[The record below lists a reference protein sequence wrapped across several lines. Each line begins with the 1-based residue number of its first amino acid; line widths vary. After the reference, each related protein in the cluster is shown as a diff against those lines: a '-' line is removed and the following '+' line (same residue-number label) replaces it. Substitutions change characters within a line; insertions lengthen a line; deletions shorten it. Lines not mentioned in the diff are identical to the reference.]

1 MNNKYYELYKKY
13 KTDFSIKEV
22 EPILNFTNYNTLDI
36 SMNEGGI
43 SINEGGISI
52 NEGGISMN
60 EGGISMN
67 KGGISMNEDI
77 INKLAIVKLN
87 GGLGTTMKCSKAKGC
102 LEVFDNNTFLDIF
115 INQVIFV
122 NKKFSSNIPIV
133 LMNSEYT
140 EIDTQVI
147 LDKYKEQID
156 IYCFNQEFLY
166 RFHEEDLDNDIV
178 RLHNTRYPP
187 GTGNFYESL
196 YNSKVYGMLKE
207 RGIEYLFI
215 SNIDNLYATFD
226 NKIYNYVYE
235 NKISFLMEVC
245 KRTETDKKGGTPVL
259 WNNKYHLLE
268 IAQVSSND
276 YDDFTNIS
284 KFPYFNTNNFWIR
297 LDEIKDDFDLY
308 IISNKKTV
316 NNEKLVQ
323 LESVIG
329 SAYSV
334 ITNSKI
340 IEINRNRFFP
350 IKTLDDYDN
359 IKKNYFIDK
368 EYNLQKK

>member
-1 MNNKYYELYKKY
+1 MNDKYYNLYKNY
-13 KTDFSIKEV
+13 KTDFSISEV
-22 EPILNFTNYNTLDI
+22 EPILNFSNYNTLDL
-36 SMNEGGI
+36 NNN
-43 SINEGGISI
+43 SINKEVL
-52 NEGGISMN
+52 
-60 EGGISMN
+60 
-67 KGGISMNEDI
+67 
-77 INKLAIVKLN
+77 NKLAIVKLN

-102 LEVFDNNTFLDIF
+102 LEVVDNKTFLDIF

-122 NKKFSSNIPIV
+122 NKKFSCSMPIV

-140 EIDTQVI
+140 ETDTQVI
-147 LDKYKEQID
+147 LDKYSEQVD

-166 RFHEEDLDNDIV
+166 RYYEEELENDVV
-178 RLHNTRYPP
+178 RLHETRYPP

-196 YNSKVYGMLKE
+196 YNSKVYSLLKE

-215 SNIDNLYATFD
+215 SNIDNLYARFD

-235 NKISFLMEVC
+235 NKIPFLMEVC

-259 WNNKYHLLE
+259 WKDKYHLLE
-268 IAQVSSND
+268 LAQVNSTD
-276 YDDFTNIS
+276 YNDFTNIT

-297 LDEIKDDFDLY
+297 LDDPFWASTNADEIKNNFDLY
-308 IISNKKTV
+308 IISNKKTI

-334 ITNSKI
+334 IQNSKI
-340 IEINRNRFFP
+340 IEINRDRFFP
-350 IKTLDDYDN
+350 VKTLDDYNN
-359 IKKNYFIDK
+359 IKQNFLLD
-368 EYNLQKK
+368 EGYNLQKK

>member
-1 MNNKYYELYKKY
+1 MNYKYYNLYKNY
-13 KTDFSIKEV
+13 KTDFSISEV
-22 EPILNFTNYNTLDI
+22 EPILNFSNYNTLDL
-36 SMNEGGI
+36 NNN
-43 SINEGGISI
+43 SINKEVL
-52 NEGGISMN
+52 
-60 EGGISMN
+60 
-67 KGGISMNEDI
+67 
-77 INKLAIVKLN
+77 NKLAIVKLN

-102 LEVFDNNTFLDIF
+102 LEVVDNKTFLDIF

-122 NKKFSSNIPIV
+122 NKKFSSNMPIV

-140 EIDTQVI
+140 ETDTQVI
-147 LDKYKEQID
+147 LDKYSEQVD

-166 RFHEEDLDNDIV
+166 RYYEEELENDVI
-178 RLHNTRYPP
+178 RLHETRYPP

-196 YNSKVYGMLKE
+196 YNSKVYSLLKE

-215 SNIDNLYATFD
+215 SNIDNLYARFD

-235 NKISFLMEVC
+235 NKIPFLMEVC

-259 WNNKYHLLE
+259 WKDKYHLLE
-268 IAQVSSND
+268 LAQVNSVD

-297 LDEIKDDFDLY
+297 LDEIKNDLDLY
-308 IISNKKTV
+308 IISNKKTI

-329 SAYSV
+329 SAYSL
-334 ITNSKI
+334 INNSKI
-340 IEINRNRFFP
+340 IEINRDRFFP
-350 IKTLDDYDN
+350 VKTLDDYNN
-359 IKKNYFIDK
+359 IKQNFLLD
-368 EYNLQKK
+368 EGYNLQKK

>member
-1 MNNKYYELYKKY
+1 MNNKYYELYKNY

-22 EPILNFTNYNTLDI
+22 EPILNFSNYNTLEYNDNNLINKDI
-36 SMNEGGI
+36 L
-43 SINEGGISI
+43 
-52 NEGGISMN
+52 
-60 EGGISMN
+60 
-67 KGGISMNEDI
+67 
-77 INKLAIVKLN
+77 NKLAIVKLN

-102 LEVFDNNTFLDIF
+102 LEVINNNTFLDIF

-122 NKKFSSNIPIV
+122 NKKFLSNIPIV

-140 EIDTQVI
+140 EVDTQVI
-147 LDKYKEQID
+147 LDKYKEKID

-166 RFHEEDLDNDIV
+166 RYYEEDLDNNV
-178 RLHNTRYPP
+178 VSLHNTRYPP

-196 YNSKVYGMLKE
+196 YNSKVYEQLKE

-215 SNIDNLYATFD
+215 SNIDNLCAIFD
-226 NKIYNYVYE
+226 QKIYNYVFG
-235 NKISFLMEVC
+235 NKVQFLMEVC
-245 KRTETDKKGGTPVL
+245 KRTESDKKGGTPVL
-259 WNNKYHLLE
+259 WKNRYHLLE
-268 IAQVSSND
+268 VAQVNSND
-276 YDDFTNIS
+276 YNDFTNIT
-284 KFPYFNTNNFWIR
+284 KFPYFNTNNFWIKF
-297 LDEIKDDFDLY
+297 DEIKNDFDLY
-308 IISNKKTV
+308 IISNKKMI

-334 ITNSKI
+334 INNSKI

-359 IKKNYFIDK
+359 IKQNYLVD
-368 EYNLQKK
+368 EQYNLQKK

>member
-1 MNNKYYELYKKY
+1 MYIYHNKHMNNKYYELYKNY

-22 EPILNFTNYNTLDI
+22 EPILNFTNYNTLAYNDRD
-36 SMNEGGI
+36 
-43 SINEGGISI
+43 
-52 NEGGISMN
+52 
-60 EGGISMN
+60 SMN
-67 KGGISMNEDI
+67 KDI

-102 LEVFDNNTFLDIF
+102 LDVVDNNTFLDIF

-122 NKKFSSNIPIV
+122 NKRLSSNIPIV

-166 RFHEEDLDNDIV
+166 RYYEKDLDNNVV
-178 RLHNTRYPP
+178 RLHDTRYPP

-196 YNSKVYGMLKE
+196 YNSKVYEQLKE
-207 RGIEYLFI
+207 RGIKYLFI

-235 NKISFLMEVC
+235 NKIPFLMEVC

-259 WNNKYHLLE
+259 WKNKYHLLE

-276 YDDFTNIS
+276 YDDFTNIT

-297 LDEIKDDFDLY
+297 LDEIKDNFDLY

-334 ITNSKI
+334 IVNSKI

-359 IKKNYFIDK
+359 IKQNYFIDE

>member
-1 MNNKYYELYKKY
+1 MNDKYYELYKNY
-13 KTDFSIKEV
+13 KTDFSISEV
-22 EPILNFTNYNTLDI
+22 EPILNFTNYNTLDLD
-36 SMNEGGI
+36 N
-43 SINEGGISI
+43 N
-52 NEGGISMN
+52 
-60 EGGISMN
+60 SMN
-67 KGGISMNEDI
+67 KDVL
-77 INKLAIVKLN
+77 NKLAIVKLN

-102 LEVFDNNTFLDIF
+102 LQVVDDKTFLDIF
-115 INQVIFV
+115 INQVISI
-122 NKKFSSNIPIV
+122 NKKFSSNVPIV

-140 EIDTQVI
+140 ETDTQVI
-147 LDKYKEQID
+147 LDKYSKYVD

-166 RFHEEDLDNDIV
+166 RYYEEDLDNDVV
-178 RLHNTRYPP
+178 RLHKTRYPP

-196 YNSKVYGMLKE
+196 YNSKVYGLLKE

-235 NKISFLMEVC
+235 NQIPFLMEVC

-259 WNNKYHLLE
+259 WKNRYHLLE
-268 IAQVSSND
+268 LAQVNSVD

-297 LDEIKDDFDLY
+297 FDQIKNDFDLY
-308 IISNKKTV
+308 IISNKKTI

-329 SAYSV
+329 SAYST
-334 ITNSKI
+334 IYNSKI

-350 IKTLDDYDN
+350 VKTLDDYDN
-359 IKKNYFIDK
+359 IKQNYLLD
-368 EYNLQKK
+368 EGYNLQKK